1 MIPNCNNLN
10 NYNNQ
15 IKIQLTNDNKCIIH
29 TLSESPIK
37 SQNTIIKDDYSINE
51 DMSLSKSNSIIKN
64 NPRIDKNKIL
74 SNSNNKNNNINI
86 LNDLG
91 DNSNLLI
98 SFSNISEVTKV
109 NNEYSLTKIN
119 SYKNNS
125 LLMNKDLV
133 LNNNNIA
140 GNSFLSN
147 QMQILTGDKN
157 VTINNINNYN
167 IANSDGNS
175 IISNN
180 NFFISNEKNNK
191 YNFNNDI
198 NSTIKTPSKI
208 YNSSNINKIDS
219 TNNKRT
225 NNNDS
230 KSINKQLINSFNRN
244 DFSELVNLN
253 IDDKSENYDKVNIVN
268 SDKKSFNTSNN
279 LNSTTSIKICSDN
292 VSPKQNKKIFNN
304 KVNNLKYFK
313 NCVIQKNE
321 VINIIQTIEQTN
333 KTNNDSNKIDKLNNN
348 NINNKNIIP
357 KHCANFS
364 FSGNIQK
371 NSESQGFEDN
381 LLINKDN
388 QEDTK
393 KSNMPNNAQDKNDD
407 YVSPTFNLNLNYN
420 SLEKDKN
427 NNTNN
432 KNNPNEYLKGKEN
445 KVNNDKKL
453 DNTTTN
459 ATNAVSI
466 NSKQKER
473 NSNGPSV
480 ILKLP
485 NDVSSGSTIEIT
497 DKNKKENKKNNDTIN
512 HDSNNV
518 GNNGVAKISK
528 QQDKNILINS
538 NLNSKNNTISK
549 KSKENEVNSC
559 KPQNLNNQKNSA
571 NNNNNNNNM
580 NSNIN
585 NNQAKI
591 KKISNVVNNNNKN
604 KNSMQNKVINKDNL
618 INNNLKNKI
627 IKTSINTK
635 SNIGNSNE
643 KCNHIVVC
651 KKCQNSRYKHSNID
665 SLSINNNIKYLY
677 NSMTESDKKS
687 QKLSISH
694 NKSKSGMGSI
704 IKFNSRD
711 TNIINIKSGNILK
724 GSFHYKKKYKSI
736 SPTIQRKN
744 GHNTIIKEKNKIQI
758 KSKSQS
764 RSKTK
769 TKSKYN
775 NNTSKQKS
783 LKEKMDIIL
792 SKNIIALTKKT
803 RKSPSPKIRISR
815 PSFIKNVGNNLKD
828 KIFENMRLNNNFG
841 NNIYYNGTMT
851 KKNKNSPSP
860 LSFRNSNN
868 NTNSIYNSH
877 TINNKD
883 NLVILNKKTYG
894 PRKKVIGNSP
904 KYSAIN
910 QNSSEHFE
918 KMSDKLCH
926 QHSLSNKKQNLAFK
940 NRSSLTHNNNNGSQ
954 NKKILNKKSK
964 NIKDINIFKFDDEY
978 NSLNDRKKNNNNTIF
993 QQGNKKRRNNS
1004 KNSFVGN
1011 VITSNKNLGI
1021 NNIKMNNKN
1030 AKRQMTIIQNFSKYM
1045 KKPNLNMNNNYIKKN
1060 GQNENISNNLFEDNK
1075 IISEGNETK
1084 NNKNI
1089 NANRTIDEKGKKSE
1103 YNHSQ
1108 PKITDSNNCYT
1119 N

>member
-381 LLINKDN
+381 HLINKDN

-393 KSNMPNNAQDKNDD
+393 KSNMPNNTQDKNDD

-453 DNTTTN
+453 DNT
-459 ATNAVSI
+459 
-466 NSKQKER
+466 
-473 NSNGPSV
+473 
-480 ILKLP
+480 
-485 NDVSSGSTIEIT
+485 EIT

-549 KSKENEVNSC
+549 KSKENEVNSY
-559 KPQNLNNQKNSA
+559 KPQNLNTQKNST

-585 NNQAKI
+585 NNQAKV
-591 KKISNVVNNNNKN
+591 KKISNGVNNNNKN
-604 KNSMQNKVINKDNL
+604 KNNMQNKVINKDNL

-744 GHNTIIKEKNKIQI
+744 GHNKKWTLFYLKI
-758 KSKSQS
+758 S
-764 RSKTK
+764 
-769 TKSKYN
+769 
-775 NNTSKQKS
+775 
-783 LKEKMDIIL
+783 
-792 SKNIIALTKKT
+792 
-803 RKSPSPKIRISR
+803 
-815 PSFIKNVGNNLKD
+815 
-828 KIFENMRLNNNFG
+828 
-841 NNIYYNGTMT
+841 
-851 KKNKNSPSP
+851 
-860 LSFRNSNN
+860 
-868 NTNSIYNSH
+868 
-877 TINNKD
+877 
-883 NLVILNKKTYG
+883 
-894 PRKKVIGNSP
+894 
-904 KYSAIN
+904 
-910 QNSSEHFE
+910 
-918 KMSDKLCH
+918 
-926 QHSLSNKKQNLAFK
+926 
-940 NRSSLTHNNNNGSQ
+940 
-954 NKKILNKKSK
+954 
-964 NIKDINIFKFDDEY
+964 
-978 NSLNDRKKNNNNTIF
+978 
-993 QQGNKKRRNNS
+993 
-1004 KNSFVGN
+1004 
-1011 VITSNKNLGI
+1011 
-1021 NNIKMNNKN
+1021 
-1030 AKRQMTIIQNFSKYM
+1030 
-1045 KKPNLNMNNNYIKKN
+1045 
-1060 GQNENISNNLFEDNK
+1060 
-1075 IISEGNETK
+1075 
-1084 NNKNI
+1084 
-1089 NANRTIDEKGKKSE
+1089 
-1103 YNHSQ
+1103 
-1108 PKITDSNNCYT
+1108 
-1119 N
+1119 